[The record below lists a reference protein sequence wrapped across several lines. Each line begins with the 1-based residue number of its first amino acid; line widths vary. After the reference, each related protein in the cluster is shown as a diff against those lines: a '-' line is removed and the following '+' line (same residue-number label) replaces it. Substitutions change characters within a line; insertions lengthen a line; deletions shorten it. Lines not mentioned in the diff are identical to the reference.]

1 MKPSKSVGIIG
12 YGAYIPKY
20 RIQNTEIAR
29 VWGNDPN
36 LVPIREKSVPG
47 ADEDSV
53 TIAIEIARNALL
65 RAGIDPKDLRA
76 VWVGTES
83 KPYAVKP
90 TSTIVAEAIAA
101 TPFVSAADWEF
112 ACKAGSET
120 VQACIAYVGSGM
132 AKYALG
138 IGVDTAQGA
147 PSDALEYTAAAG
159 GAGYIIGSAKESL
172 AIIEGSL
179 SYVTDTPDFWRRQHE
194 HYPKHGNRFT
204 GEPSYF
210 KHVISS
216 SKALMEELGT
226 KPDDYNYVIFHQ
238 PNRKFPLEVAKI
250 LGFPKEKVIDGLVSP
265 YIGNTYAGSA
275 LLGLAAVLD
284 KAKDGDKIFCTSYG
298 SGAGS
303 DSFSLE
309 VTDKLADR
317 KVKAPSVK
325 SYIERREEIDYAR
338 YARYRKKIRM

>member
-1 MKPSKSVGIIG
+1 
-12 YGAYIPKY
+12 
-20 RIQNTEIAR
+20 
-29 VWGNDPN
+29 
-36 LVPIREKSVPG
+36 
-47 ADEDSV
+47 
-53 TIAIEIARNALL
+53 
-65 RAGIDPKDLRA
+65 
-76 VWVGTES
+76 
-83 KPYAVKP
+83 
-90 TSTIVAEAIAA
+90 VAEAIAA

-172 AIIEGSL
+172 AVVEGSL

-210 KHVISS
+210 RHVISC

-250 LGFPKEKVIDGLVSP
+250 LGFSKEKVIDGLVSP

-284 KAKDGDKIFCTSYG
+284 KAKEGDRIFCTSYG

-303 DSFSLE
+303 DSFSLK